1 MHTHEQR
8 AVFRAERNWLVNA
21 KFLLNA
27 GEPVKRGEGEKSNI
41 EKGDCSPSFPLVP
54 GALKS
59 LLLSNELPK
68 PVAF

>member
-27 GEPVKRGEGEKSNI
+27 GSQLKEGREKSNI